1 MITLFGEPKISGGG
15 VMTRIAIVCCE
26 NIRDKSCIACAK
38 CFKGIDERAGS
49 FEGYE
54 KIEVIGFSGC
64 GGCPGLVVPKLKLF
78 FTYLQS
84 LDRDVDEIFIGTCV
98 NSAITTGNC
107 PIGDVGILKEL
118 IELKFGKKIV
128 VGTHPW

>member
-1 MITLFGEPKISGGG
+1 
-15 VMTRIAIVCCE
+15 MTRIAILCCE

-54 KIEVIGFSGC
+54 NIELVGIVNC
-64 GGCPGLVVPKLKLF
+64 GGCPGLVIPKLKLF
-78 FTYLQS
+78 FTCLQA

-98 NSAITTGNC
+98 KTAIETGNC
-107 PIGDVGILKEL
+107 PIGDVNKLKEL
-118 IELKFGKKIV
+118 IESKFGKKV
-128 VGTHPW
+128 VIGTHPW